1 VTAPESSANTAPMR
15 PERPAPTALAAALAL
30 AALALAGC
38 GEGGLASGL
47 RSVGVG
53 TSSPDEFLVLPTR
66 PLELPPDLNA
76 LPPPTPGRTNRVD
89 YVPRTEAITALSG
102 SPAAAAPPA
111 SDLVA
116 SVGPIQ
122 PGIRAILAEEDVVY
136 RQQNQPLLF
145 ERWFRP
151 DRDRLAYQG
160 MLLDPNAEYDRLRAR
175 GLRVPAAPPLE
186 PPE

>member
-1 VTAPESSANTAPMR
+1 MR
-15 PERPAPTALAAALAL
+15 REHPARTALAATALTL

-38 GEGGLASGL
+38 GEGGLAGGL

-66 PLELPPDLNA
+66 PLEVPPDLTA
-76 LPPPTPGRTNRVD
+76 LPPPTPGRPDRVAYD
-89 YVPRTEAITALSG
+89 PRTEAITALRG
-102 SPAAAAPPA
+102 SPTAASPPA

-116 SVGPIQ
+116 TVGPAA

-136 RQQNQPLLF
+136 RRQNQPLLF

-151 DRDRLAYQG
+151 DRNRLAYRG
-160 MLLDPNAEYDRLRAR
+160 MLLDADAEFDRLRAR
-175 GLRVPAAPPLE
+175 GVRIPAAPPLE
-186 PPE
+186 VPE